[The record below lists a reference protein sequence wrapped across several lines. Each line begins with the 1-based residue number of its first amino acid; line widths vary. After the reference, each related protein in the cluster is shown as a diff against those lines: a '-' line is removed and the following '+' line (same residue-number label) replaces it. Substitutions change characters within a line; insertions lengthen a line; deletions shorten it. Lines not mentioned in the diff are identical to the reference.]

1 MSNNNNTYTPEQVI
15 NLLNTDL
22 NFGINFIIDNNP
34 EGVQSRI
41 SSLNI
46 PLTQNPPKSVLRQV
60 IDDLMSD
67 GSNPNAQS
75 NVEFILSVPYK
86 DTAQNY
92 TGNFGDYFR
101 SVQISQGGNI
111 QKDANLII
119 ASLSGILG
127 SVADV
132 WVSFKQQDYLETQQD
147 MREEYYKYNLDKIE
161 RTKVFGIPQGV
172 FYAMVGFVAILV
184 IVSMMAKNR
193 K

>member
-161 RTKVFGIPQGV
+161 RTKVFGKPQGV